1 MKKIEEQELKIAR
14 EIIGR
19 LSTLEAIYRE
29 TEESLNNFRQ
39 QLNEKYGEINVDLVT
54 GEYEEISEEET
65 KEE

>member
-1 MKKIEEQELKIAR
+1 MAKIEEQELKMAR

-29 TEESLNNFRQ
+29 TEESLNEFRKELQ
-39 QLNEKYGEINVDLVT
+39 EKYGEINVDLTT
-54 GEYEEISEEET
+54 GEYEETE